1 MAEEKISWLNGNFI
15 PEDKAVVPIMT
26 HSLQYGS
33 GIFEGIRG
41 YETSQGTSIFRL
53 REHVERFINTAKIY
67 GMNLG
72 FSQTELEN
80 AIIEVVKRNNL
91 KSCYIRPFAFY
102 DDHTVGVGTSG
113 KKISVYIAAFP
124 FGKYFSEADTGLR
137 CKVSSWHRID
147 PTTLPIEAKA
157 SGNYLN
163 SVIAMKEAKAS
174 GFDEAIL
181 TSREGYVA
189 EGPGENIFLVKDGK
203 LLTPGRDS
211 SILLGITRDTIIE
224 LMRENGVEVIERFI
238 HREELYTAD
247 EAFFVGTAAEVTPI
261 LNIDGISIG
270 DGKVGGM
277 TKKVRELYFSLV
289 QGKSTNHGDY
299 LTVVK

>member
-1 MAEEKISWLNGNFI
+1 MTDEKLSWLNGNFI
-15 PEDKAVVPIMT
+15 DEEKAVVPIMT

-41 YETSQGTSIFRL
+41 YETPKGTEIFRL
-53 REHVERFINTAKIY
+53 KEHVKRFFNTAKIY

-72 FSQTELEN
+72 FSEGDIEK
-80 AIIEVVKRNNL
+80 AIIEVVRRNKL

-102 DDHTVGVGTSG
+102 DDHSVGVGTAG
-113 KKISVYIAAFP
+113 KKISVYIGAFP
-124 FGKYFSEADTGLR
+124 FGKYFSAADTGLK
-137 CKVSSWHRID
+137 CKVSSWHRMESSI
-147 PTTLPIEAKA
+147 LPIEAKA

-181 TSREGYVA
+181 TSRDGYVA
-189 EGPGENIFLVKDGK
+189 EGPGENIFIVKDGA

-211 SILLGITRDTIIE
+211 QILLGITRNTIIE
-224 LMRENGVEVIERFI
+224 LMKENGMQVIERFI

-261 LNIDGISIG
+261 LNIDGITIG
-270 DGKVGGM
+270 DGKVGSI
-277 TKKVRELYFSLV
+277 TKKVWETYFNLV
-289 QGKSTNHGDY
+289 QGKSNNHQDY
-299 LTVVK
+299 LTYV